1 MRMTYET
8 YSGEEDF
15 YTWSF
20 NYIEELRKKGI
31 VLYITSYEDY
41 KRVLEKARVVVA
53 VFTTPTCSA
62 CMIYKPIFYSVA
74 EKMKSDDTVFIE
86 VDAYYAPEAAYE
98 VGVMATP
105 TTVIY
110 INGEPVDGIV
120 GIIDEESL
128 MELIENAK
136 RRIK

>member
-1 MRMTYET
+1 MTYES

-20 NYIEELRKKGI
+20 NYVEKLRKKKV
-31 VLYITSYEDY
+31 VLYITSYEEY
-41 KRVLEKARVVVA
+41 KRVLGRAKAVVA
-53 VFTTPTCSA
+53 LFTTPACSA

-74 EKMKSDDTVFIE
+74 EKMRSGDIVFIE
-86 VDAYYAPEAAYE
+86 VDAYYTPEAAYE

-105 TTVIY
+105 TTVMY

-128 MELIENAK
+128 MELIENTI